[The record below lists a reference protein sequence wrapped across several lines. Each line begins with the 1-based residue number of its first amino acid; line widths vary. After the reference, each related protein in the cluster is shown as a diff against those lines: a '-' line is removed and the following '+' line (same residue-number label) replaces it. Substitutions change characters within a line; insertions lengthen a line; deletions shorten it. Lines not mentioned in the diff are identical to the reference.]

1 MSKLPNYAYQ
11 YQTSL
16 YNNFNNELIL
26 GHNQG
31 LALYNYDTDLSLYK
45 NIDTKPLDNVNFDD
59 INKKLDEN
67 DNLYNNAKATISG
80 GINGVLEGTGKGIN
94 NFIYETL
101 GGDKIKTY
109 IGVFLLFLIL
119 FKKF

>member
-59 INKKLDEN
+59 INKRLDEN

-80 GINGVLEGTGKGIN
+80 GINGVLEGTGKGLN
-94 NFIYETL
+94 NLVYQTL
-101 GGDKIKTY
+101 GGDNIKTY
-109 IGVFLLFLIL
+109 IGLFLLFLIL